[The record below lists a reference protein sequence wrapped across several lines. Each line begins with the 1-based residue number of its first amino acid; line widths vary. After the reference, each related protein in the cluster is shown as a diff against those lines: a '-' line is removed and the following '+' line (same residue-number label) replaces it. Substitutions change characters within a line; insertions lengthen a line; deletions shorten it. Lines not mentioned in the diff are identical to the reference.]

1 MSQKIINFIANL
13 PHFHNDRIDDKFVA
27 TRLTDGTIYLT
38 PDEPLAQEEGLI
50 VIWWQGKKDNQTIV
64 CGAQIAKLEIVEAV
78 RYYVATGEFENLK
91 DSVNFLF
98 EHFQH
103 KTGVNLYH
111 FNEEESVLKKLAIPV
126 AKGLGVEVVKKLAGF

>member
-13 PHFHNDRIDDKFVA
+13 PHFHHDEIDGKFVA
-27 TRLTDGTIYLT
+27 TRLTDGTIYLA
-38 PDEPLAQEEGLI
+38 PDETMAQEQDLI
-50 VIWWQGKKDNQTIV
+50 VVRWQSKKDNQTIV

-78 RYYVATGEFENLK
+78 RYYVATGESENLK

-103 KTGVNLYH
+103 KTGVNLFH
-111 FNEEESVLKKLAIPV
+111 LNEEESVLKNLAIPV
-126 AKGLGVEVVKKLAGF
+126 AKGLGFEVVKKLVGF